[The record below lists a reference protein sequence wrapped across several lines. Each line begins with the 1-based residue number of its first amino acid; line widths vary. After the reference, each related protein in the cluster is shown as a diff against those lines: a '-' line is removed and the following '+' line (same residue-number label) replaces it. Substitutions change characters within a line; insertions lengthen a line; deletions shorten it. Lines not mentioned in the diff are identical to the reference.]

1 MEVINGEIMLR
12 FMTPKRKTAEL
23 PLSHDGKYLT
33 GPVTGTGQ
41 IGKTRT
47 ADDSLRLR
55 KLE

>member
-1 MEVINGEIMLR
+1 MLR
-12 FMTPKRKTAEL
+12 FMTPERKTAEL